1 MKRTVF
7 ILALLTCFLF
17 ATPLCAA
24 SPFTDVQSN
33 DWFYAEVNAAYENGM
48 IAGTTATTFS
58 PNEEMT
64 RGQFVAILG
73 RIEGVDTTDYFG
85 YENNFADLTQGYYD
99 PYISWAYEN
108 GIVSGNSD
116 TQFEPDEPITREAI
130 AAILDRYI
138 NALFYQ
144 LPDAAKINDF
154 ADTASVS
161 DWAKSGMEA
170 MRKYGIIQGDENGKC
185 TPLMTAT
192 RAEGAAMLVRF
203 HKLITTATEN
213 GSMDNGYCRLV
224 CATSP
229 SWMYD
234 SNESRIAHE
243 KMMEKF
249 APYFAPHIQSG
260 EKLAAVVQTKLNND
274 FLYIGITQ
282 KYFKNNGYKTGRI
295 LMLNSKLDFVRAIQ
309 NTKGEAIGSYASSY
323 GINAVKV
330 YNTPQGIFLY
340 IVHSNHTENTVNDL
354 ILIGTEKTKFLCFPE
369 KRMQCKKSPNSNSIQ
384 MRFLGGAWETMDF
397 TKFPNVLGYTGK

>member
-17 ATPLCAA
+17 TAPLCAA
-24 SPFTDVQSN
+24 PPFTDIQSD
-33 DWFYAEVNAAYENGM
+33 DWFYTEVNTAYEKGI
-48 IAGTTATTFS
+48 IAGTSATTFS

-73 RIEGVDTTDYFG
+73 RIEGVDTSDYFG
-85 YENNFADLTQGYYD
+85 YENNFTDLTQGYYD

-116 TQFEPDEPITREAI
+116 TQFSPDEPITREAI

-138 NALFYQ
+138 NAMHYQ
-144 LPDAAKINDF
+144 LPDASKISGF
-154 ADTASVS
+154 ADAASVS
-161 DWAKSGMEA
+161 DWAKSSMEA

-185 TPLMTAT
+185 TPLLTAT

-203 HKLITTATEN
+203 HALITTATEQ
-213 GSMDNGYCRLV
+213 GTIGNGYCRLL
-224 CATSP
+224 CAASP

-234 SNESRIAHE
+234 KNDSRTAHE
-243 KMMEKF
+243 KMMEQYI
-249 APYFAPHIQSG
+249 PYFSPHIQSG

-282 KYFKNNGYKTGRI
+282 KYINGKGYKTGRI

-323 GINAVKV
+323 GINAVKA

-340 IVHSNHTENTVNDL
+340 IVHSNNKENTVNDL
-354 ILIGTEKTKFLCFPE
+354 ILIGTEKTTFLCFGDQ
-369 KRMQCKKSPNSNSIQ
+369 KMQCKKSTDNSIQ
-384 MRFLGGAWETMDF
+384 MRFLGKAWETMDF
-397 TKFPNVLGYTGK
+397 TKFPNVLGYNGK

>member
-1 MKRTVF
+1 MKKTVF

-24 SPFTDVQSN
+24 APFTDVQSGE
-33 DWFYAEVNAAYENGM
+33 WFYSEVNAAYEKGI

-58 PNEEMT
+58 PYDEMT

-85 YENNFADLTQGYYD
+85 YENNFTDLTQGYYD

-116 TQFEPDEPITREAI
+116 TSFTPDEPITREAI

-138 NALFYQ
+138 NALYYQ
-144 LPDAAKINDF
+144 LPDVAKLKAFTD
-154 ADTASVS
+154 AASVS
-161 DWAKSGMEA
+161 NWAKSSMEA

-203 HKLITTATEN
+203 HNLITTATEKGN
-213 GSMDNGYCRLV
+213 TGNGYCRLV

-234 SNESRIAHE
+234 ENATRMAHE

-249 APYFAPHIQSG
+249 APYYAPHLESG
-260 EKLAAVVQTKLNND
+260 EKLAAVVQTKLNNN
-274 FLYIGITQ
+274 FLYLGVTQ
-282 KYFKNNGYKTGRI
+282 KYFKNKGYKTGRI
-295 LMLNSKLDFVRAIQ
+295 IMLDSKLDFIRAIK
-309 NTKGEAIGSYASSY
+309 NSNGEAIGSYASAY
-323 GINAVKV
+323 GINAVKA
-330 YNTPQGIFLY
+330 YNTAQGIFLY
-340 IVHSNHTENTVNDL
+340 IIHSNAGENTSNDL
-354 ILIGTEKTKFLCFPE
+354 VLIGTDKTKFLCFGNT
-369 KRMQCKKSPNSNSIQ
+369 RMQCKKANNAIQ
-384 MRFLGGAWETMDF
+384 MRFIGKTWETIDF
-397 TKFPNVLGYTGK
+397 TKFPNVLGYNGQ